1 MEIKGIEIF
10 NSNDY
15 DNLYI
20 DDDIV
25 VISRE
30 KPRDKSNFTQVGIGF
45 VDDEFLQLS
54 DEEQVKRLV
63 AHYLLDSNIN
73 GVSKGKNEFAVFAGR
88 RLYFGDRKHDDL
100 EKAILAQYRANRKS
114 FLSDSINNFNEYNFS
129 ERFGYSFYSN
139 MGAIDCDTP
148 CFILETEY
156 DDELDFVCTEE
167 EKEFFFEAVD
177 MISGDKEVSLD
188 VFQFV
193 DEDGEVQVKSS
204 TITDGTNTINL
215 HYLLTDLAIEA
226 VYKHNEKIKEGK
238 KLQMKM
244 EGF

>member
-1 MEIKGIEIF
+1 MRIKGVEIF

-15 DNLYI
+15 DKLYI
-20 DDDIV
+20 DNDGV

-30 KPRDKSNFTQVGIGF
+30 KPRDKSNYSQVGVGF
-45 VDDEFLQLS
+45 IEDDFLKLS
-54 DEEQVKRLV
+54 DEEQVKGLV
-63 AHYLLDSNIN
+63 SHYLLGTNIK
-73 GVSKGKNEFAVFAGR
+73 GLSRSKNDFYVYAGR
-88 RLYFGDRKHDDL
+88 TLVLGDRKHEDL
-100 EKAILAQYRANRKS
+100 EKVILDQYCGDRKR
-114 FLSDSINNFNEYNFS
+114 FLSKSINSFDEYNFYG
-129 ERFGYSFYSN
+129 RLGYSHYSN
-139 MGAIDCDTP
+139 MGSIDCDTP

-177 MISGDKEVSLD
+177 MIAVDKEVVLNVS
-188 VFQFV
+188 QFV
-193 DEDGEVQVKSS
+193 DGYGEVQVKSS
-204 TITDGTNTINL
+204 TITDGINTINL

-226 VYKHNEKIKEGK
+226 VCKHNEKVKEGK

>member
-1 MEIKGIEIF
+1 MKIKGIEIF

-15 DNLYI
+15 DKLYI
-20 DDDIV
+20 DEDIV

-30 KPRDKSNFTQVGIGF
+30 NPRDKSNYNQVGTGF
-45 VDDEFLQLS
+45 IDGEFLKLS
-54 DEEQVKRLV
+54 DEEQVKSLV
-63 AHYLLDSNIN
+63 SHYLLDCNIN

-100 EKAILAQYRANRKS
+100 EKVILQQYCADRKS
-114 FLSDSINNFNEYNFS
+114 FLSESINKFDEYNFYG
-129 ERFGYSFYSN
+129 RLGYSHYSN

-156 DDELDFVCTEE
+156 DDELNFVCTES
-167 EKEFFFEAVD
+167 EKEFFSEAVD
-177 MISGDKEVSLD
+177 MIAGDKEVCLD
-188 VFQFV
+188 VSQFV
-193 DEDGEVQVKSS
+193 DENGEVQIKSS
-204 TITDGTNTINL
+204 TITDGINTINL
-215 HYLLTDLAIEA
+215 HYSLTDLAIEA
-226 VYKHNEKIKEGK
+226 VYKHNEKVKEGK